1 MEWGR
6 AKTILIASFLI
17 LNMLLFSQLRDST
30 QNMATQN
37 LDMTE
42 FNQQVR
48 NLMTSKN
55 IEVRATMPIFTEDL
69 KQINVIFQES
79 DMYAQKI
86 KLNNP
91 LINGLEV
98 NTNPF
103 HEALEQKIDGLDMT
117 QFVYDSQ
124 LSTKEKIV
132 YHQLFEGLP
141 MFEVNFLVYQE
152 NKRVVAY
159 ELDRVTIEP
168 LNEQNLI
175 TSYAAVSNL
184 IENYLPDNVAVVD
197 VQLGYHGQLFNSQK
211 QFLTP
216 FWRVMLDDGM
226 QYYVHA
232 INGAVETPIEK
243 ENIQ

>member
-1 MEWGR
+1 
-6 AKTILIASFLI
+6 
-17 LNMLLFSQLRDST
+17 MLLISQLRDNN
-30 QNMATQN
+30 QNMTTQN
-37 LDMTE
+37 LEMTE

-48 NLMTSKN
+48 NLMTMKN

-79 DMYAQKI
+79 DNYAKKI
-86 KLNNP
+86 KLNTP
-91 LINGLEV
+91 LLSGLSE
-98 NTNPF
+98 NTNAF
-103 HEALEQKIDGLDMT
+103 HEALERRIDGLDMT

-124 LSTKEKIV
+124 LSTPEKIV

-141 MFEVNFLVYQE
+141 MFEVNFILYKE

-159 ELDRVTIEP
+159 ELDRVTTES

-184 IENYLPDNVAVVD
+184 IENYLPDNAAIVE

-216 FWRVMLDDGM
+216 FWRIMLADGM

-232 INGAVETPIEK
+232 INGAVETPTEK